1 LPQPAH
7 PAKPQVTALRRVL
20 KQYRARYLEAAGTKN
35 TTAARKLTAV
45 SSFYGWCARRG
56 HLTAS
61 PFVSLDRPV
70 VDYDTSAT
78 PGLTGDQATALLEA
92 ADTDRGPQAA
102 RTAALK
108 VGRRWTAEEE
118 SVARSAFAGAFGKAP
133 AFGGGFDEPASLA
146 RERRAFENAAIEA
159 ALDYRNVVCGM
170 DTAAGD
176 HTAGKITVEEFIERS
191 VHAHTDSISARVDA
205 DIARNAKTLKISAI
219 TEVSSAR
226 DLVDHH
232 TDRWLQHL
240 GRRCREPGHS
250 RWVHLCLLHL
260 QPVRP

>member
-1 LPQPAH
+1 MTLLGADE
-7 PAKPQVTALRRVL
+7 TAAAMW
-20 KQYRARYLEAAGTKN
+20 ARYLEAAGTKN

-78 PGLTGDQATALLEA
+78 PGLSGDQATALLEA

-133 AFGGGFDEPASLA
+133 AFGVASMSPPRSPGSGERSRMPPSKRPLTIETSSAGWTLPLATIPQERSRSKSSSSGLFMHTLIRLAPASTQTSP
-146 RERRAFENAAIEA
+146 
-159 ALDYRNVVCGM
+159 GM
-170 DTAAGD
+170 PRLLKFPRLRKLVLLVIWWIIIL
-176 HTAGKITVEEFIERS
+176 TAGF
-191 VHAHTDSISARVDA
+191 SILVGGVVS
-205 DIARNAKTLKISAI
+205 LAI
-219 TEVSSAR
+219 LGGCIFVYFTFNPY
-226 DLVDHH
+226 DH
-232 TDRWLQHL
+232 R
-240 GRRCREPGHS
+240 
-250 RWVHLCLLHL
+250 
-260 QPVRP
+260 